1 MAKGDVGPYLLSVD
15 RAARQLLACIEKKPV
30 RYTAPKIVI
39 PLVSVRRWLLRLSN
53 RCAKVCA

>member
-1 MAKGDVGPYLLSVD
+1 MAKGDVGPYLLSVE

-39 PLVSVRRWLLRLSN
+39 PLVSVRR
-53 RCAKVCA
+53 